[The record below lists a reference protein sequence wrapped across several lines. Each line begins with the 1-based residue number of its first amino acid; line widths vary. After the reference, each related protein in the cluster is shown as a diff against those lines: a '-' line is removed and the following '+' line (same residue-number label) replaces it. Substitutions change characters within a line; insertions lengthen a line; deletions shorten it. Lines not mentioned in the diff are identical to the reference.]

1 MPLLSLR
8 AVSLAFGGP
17 PVLDRVDL
25 RIHAGERLCL
35 LGRNG
40 EGKSTLLHLI
50 AGDHDAD
57 EGEIQRRQGLRV
69 ASLVQDVREA
79 LPGTVYEVVAAGV
92 GEQGAML
99 ARYHHISEQLGTA
112 RPGQEALLSELA
124 RLQELLDSHGGWQL
138 GQRVEQ
144 VLSRL
149 QLSAKASFQ
158 ELSGGFR
165 RRVLLARA
173 LVSEPDL
180 LLLDEPTNHLDLE
193 AILWLETFLLAF
205 PGTLLFITH
214 DRMLLQKLATRIIEL
229 DRGRLTSWPGDY
241 QNYLRR
247 KQEALQA
254 EAAAQDRFDKKLA
267 QEESWIRQGIK
278 ARRTRN
284 EGRVRALQQ
293 MRKLRQ
299 ARRVTG
305 GKARLQFNEALAPG
319 KLVVEAVDVSC
330 GYGEQRIIDHFST
343 LILRGDKVGIMG
355 PNGAGKTTL
364 LNLLLGRIKP
374 VAGQLRLGTG
384 LEVAYFDQYRAQLN
398 EEKSI
403 IDNVA
408 DGSDRVIINGKERH
422 VISYLQDF
430 LFAPARLRTP
440 VRALSGGERNRLLL
454 ARLFTR
460 PANLLVMDEPTN
472 DLDMETLELLEAL
485 LVQFQGTLLLVS
497 HDRAFINQVV
507 TSTLVLEGKGRV
519 AEYVGGYD
527 DYLRQARQAVPS
539 AEDGG
544 GIKVPRPRGRSTQPS
559 RLGYRQQRE
568 LDALPQQIEAL
579 ELAQQQLHEAM
590 AGTDYFH
597 RSATAIASDKQRLEV
612 LDEALSAAYDRWE
625 ALETLRQQT
634 GR

>member
-8 AVSLAFGGP
+8 AVSVAFGGP
-17 PVLDRVDL
+17 PVLDKVDL

-40 EGKSTLLHLI
+40 EGKSTLLQLI
-50 AGDHDAD
+50 AGDYDAD

-69 ASLVQDVREA
+69 ASLAQDVREV
-79 LPGTVYEVVAAGV
+79 LPGSVYEVVAAGM
-92 GEQGAML
+92 GEQGEML
-99 ARYHHISEQLGTA
+99 ARYHDISEQLGTA
-112 RPGQEALLSELA
+112 RSGQEALLNELA
-124 RLQELLDSHGGWQL
+124 RLQELLESGGGWQL

-149 QLSAKASFQ
+149 QLSPTAAFQ
-158 ELSGGFR
+158 ALSGGFR

-241 QNYLRR
+241 QNYLRH

-254 EAAAQDRFDKKLA
+254 ETAAQARFDKKLA
-267 QEESWIRQGIK
+267 QEERWIRQGIK

-293 MRKLRQ
+293 MRKIRQ

-305 GKARLQFNEALAPG
+305 DKARLQFNEAVAPG
-319 KLVVEAVDVSC
+319 KLVVEAVEVSC

-364 LNLLLGRIKP
+364 LNLLLGRLKP
-374 VAGQLRLGTG
+374 MAGQLRLGTG
-384 LEVAYFDQYRAQLN
+384 LEVAYFDQYRAQLD

-403 IDNVA
+403 LDNVA
-408 DGSDRVIINGKERH
+408 DGSDRVMINGKERH
-422 VISYLQDF
+422 IISYLQDF

-507 TSTLVLEGKGRV
+507 TSTLVLEGQGRV

-527 DYLRQARQAVPS
+527 DYLRQARSPAPPAEGAGGTRPS
-539 AEDGG
+539 S
-544 GIKVPRPRGRSTQPS
+544 PRPRSRSTQ
-559 RLGYRQQRE
+559 LGYRQQRE
-568 LDALPQQIEAL
+568 LEALPQQIESL
-579 ELAQQQLHEAM
+579 ELEQRQLHEAM
-590 AGTDYFH
+590 AGANYFH
-597 RSATAIASDKQRLEV
+597 RPAAAIAADKQRLVV
-612 LDEALSAAYDRWE
+612 LDEALGAAYDRWE
-625 ALETLRQQT
+625 ALEALRQQT
-634 GR
+634 DR

>member
-1 MPLLSLR
+1 MPLLTLR
-8 AVSLAFGGP
+8 AVTVAFGGP
-17 PVLDRVDL
+17 PVLDKVDL
-25 RIHAGERLCL
+25 RIRAGERVCL

-50 AGDHDAD
+50 AGNFGAD
-57 EGEIQRRQGLRV
+57 EGVIQRRQGLRV
-69 ASLVQDVREA
+69 TSLAQDVREA
-79 LPGTVYEVVAAGV
+79 LPGTVYEVVATGL
-92 GEQGAML
+92 GEQGGLL
-99 ARYHHISEQLGTA
+99 ARYYRASERLSTTQ
-112 RPGQEALLSELA
+112 PGQEASLAELTH
-124 RLQELLDSHGGWQL
+124 LQELLESSGGWQL
-138 GQRVEQ
+138 GRQVEQ

-149 QLSAKASFQ
+149 QLSATALFQ
-158 ELSGGFR
+158 ELSGGIR
-165 RRVLLARA
+165 RRVLLAKA

-205 PGTLLFITH
+205 RGTLLFITH
-214 DRMLLQKLATRIIEL
+214 DRMLLQKLATRIVEL
-229 DRGRLTSWPGDY
+229 DRGHLTSWPGDY

-254 EAAAQDRFDKKLA
+254 ETSAQARFDKKLA
-267 QEESWIRQGIK
+267 QEERWIRQGIK

-299 ARRVTG
+299 ARRVSG
-305 GKARLQFNEALAPG
+305 GKARLRFNDAVAPG
-319 KLVVEAVDVSC
+319 KLVAEAVDVSC
-330 GYGEQRIIDHFST
+330 GYGEQRIIEHFST
-343 LILRGDKVGIMG
+343 LILRGDKVGIIG

-364 LNLLLGRIKP
+364 LNLLLGRLNP
-374 VAGQLRLGTG
+374 MAGELRLGTG
-384 LEVAYFDQYRAQLN
+384 LEVAYFDQYRAQLE

-408 DGSDRVIINGKERH
+408 GGSDRVTINGQERH

-485 LVQFQGTLLLVS
+485 LVQYQGTLLLVS

-507 TSTLVLEGKGRV
+507 TSTLVLEGEGRV

-527 DYLRQARQAVPS
+527 DYLRQARQPTPS
-539 AEDGG
+539 TEGG
-544 GIKVPRPRGRSTQPS
+544 DTAKSPRPRGRSSQPP
-559 RLGYRQQRE
+559 RLSYRQQQE
-568 LDALPQQIEAL
+568 LAALPQQIEAL
-579 ELAQQQLHEAM
+579 ELEQRQLHEAM
-590 AGTDYFH
+590 AGVDYFQ
-597 RSATAIASDKQRLEV
+597 RGATAIAADKQRLTV
-612 LDEALSAAYDRWE
+612 LDDELGTAYDRWE
-625 ALETLRQQT
+625 TLETQRQQT
-634 GR
+634 DR